1 MTFRDW
7 LAGEMEKRQLSR
19 REIARRLAAQ
29 HPKGVNVDTTETYR
43 RAIRRYLEV
52 DPQVPTEQTQ
62 RAIAAAIGADPSE
75 LPSGEDDEEDD
86 LALMLQA
93 SAALARE
100 QAALQKRMERAFER
114 TAQ

>member
-7 LAGEMEKRQLSR
+7 LAAEMEKRQLSR

-75 LPSGEDDEEDD
+75 LPSGDDTRRRTWRRRCRR
-86 LALMLQA
+86 
-93 SAALARE
+93 SPGNR
-100 QAALQKRMERAFER
+100 RNCRAGLSGR
-114 TAQ
+114 